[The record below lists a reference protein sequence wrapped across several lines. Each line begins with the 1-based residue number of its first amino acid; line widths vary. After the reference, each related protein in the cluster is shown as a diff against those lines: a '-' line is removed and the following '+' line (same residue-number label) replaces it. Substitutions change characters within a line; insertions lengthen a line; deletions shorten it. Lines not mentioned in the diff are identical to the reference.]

1 MAGLSSLQPRFELSP
16 PMKSCRSLPSR
27 WTALALCLPLLLWS
41 PTLADDVFR
50 LGIIGLDTSHSIAFA
65 KLFND
70 DATGEIGKC
79 RVVIAYPHGSPDIES
94 STSRIP
100 AYTEAIS
107 SMGIKI
113 AESVE
118 EVVANCDGVL
128 LETNDGRPHLE
139 QVRPVI
145 AAGKPVFID
154 KPIAGS
160 LADAVA
166 IFREAQEAKVPVFSS
181 SSLRYMESAQAARS
195 GEIGRV
201 LGCDAYSPCHLEATH
216 PDLFWYGIHGVE
228 ILFTAM
234 GPGCESVVRVKSAD
248 TDVVVGRWSDGRI
261 GTFRGIRNGKSGYG
275 GTAFGSKAVQPL
287 GPYGGYKPLVE
298 EIAKFFLSGK
308 APVAPEE
315 TLQIYA
321 FMQAADLSHE
331 RGGVPVSIQEVM
343 QHAEDQAG
351 KKSP

>member
-1 MAGLSSLQPRFELSP
+1 MASLSFLQPHFESSP
-16 PMKSCRSLPSR
+16 PMKSCRLFPSR
-27 WTALALCLPLLLWS
+27 RNALALCLSLLLWS
-41 PTLADDVFR
+41 PALAEDVFR

-65 KLFND
+65 KLFNND
-70 DATGEIGKC
+70 EASEEIGKC

-100 AYTEAIS
+100 KYTETIS
-107 SMGIKI
+107 GMGIKI

-181 SSLRYMESAQAARS
+181 SSLRYMESAQAARA
-195 GEIGRV
+195 GKIGRV

-216 PDLFWYGIHGVE
+216 PDLFWYGINIQNTAVE
-228 ILFTAM
+228 
-234 GPGCESVVRVKSAD
+234 K
-248 TDVVVGRWSDGRI
+248 TDLLDKRYFHR
-261 GTFRGIRNGKSGYG
+261 
-275 GTAFGSKAVQPL
+275 
-287 GPYGGYKPLVE
+287 
-298 EIAKFFLSGK
+298 
-308 APVAPEE
+308 
-315 TLQIYA
+315 
-321 FMQAADLSHE
+321 
-331 RGGVPVSIQEVM
+331 
-343 QHAEDQAG
+343 
-351 KKSP
+351 